1 MKYKLPHKRRKEK
14 KTDYKLRLCLLKS
27 GNYRLV
33 VRKSNNYILGQII
46 KYEKD
51 GDKTIVSVHSKVL
64 KNFGWKNHC
73 GNLPAAYLTGFVL
86 GKKAKDK
93 KIDKAILDIGLQTST
108 KGNRIY
114 ALLKGVLD
122 AGLQIN
128 HSKDIIPSDER
139 LMGKHISENIVK
151 DFETVKNKIMK

>member
-14 KTDYKLRLCLLKS
+14 KTDYKLRLSLLKS

-51 GDKTIVSVHSKVL
+51 GDKTIISVHSKIL

-114 ALLKGVLD
+114 ALLKGALD

-128 HSKDIIPSDER
+128 HSKGVIPSDER
-139 LMGKHISENIVK
+139 LMGKHISENMVK